1 VYMLN
6 PCVSFHSD
14 DDQKRLIDRR
24 INTPKVHNLSEQW
37 KRFLRDNPPESA
49 VQDFL
54 ERHPILL
61 PGLWDYHNGPL
72 HDVVVTK
79 LPLGPDY
86 KTDFAFISR
95 HSMALQFTFVEI
107 EAPTKRIFNQDD
119 SFTQEFNHAKQQVMD
134 WARWSQDHLNDLMDM
149 FAQMF
154 ETYNVTDDLKEVR
167 GYLVYGRREEVEV
180 NRRRKER
187 WQGVGL
193 SSDKR
198 MIVMTYDRLEAAED
212 TDLIVCTYE
221 NRLLYAKGSVI

>member
-6 PCVSFHSD
+6 RCVSFHSD
-14 DDQKRLIDRR
+14 DDEKRLIDRR
-24 INTPKVHNLSEQW
+24 INKPQVNDLPDQW
-37 KRFLRDNPPESA
+37 TEFLGGNPAEPA
-49 VQDFL
+49 VQGFL
-54 ERHPILL
+54 ERHPVLL
-61 PGLWDYHNGPL
+61 PGLWDHHNGPL

-95 HSMALQFTFVEI
+95 HSMALQFTLVEL

-119 SFTQEFNHAKQQVMD
+119 SFTQEFSHAKQQVMD
-134 WARWSQDHLNDLMDM
+134 WVRWSRDHLNDLMDM
-149 FAQMF
+149 FAPMF

-180 NRRRKER
+180 SRRRKQR
-187 WQGVGL
+187 WQSVGL

-198 MIVMTYDRLEAAED
+198 MIVMTYDRLYAEKD

-221 NRLLYAKGSVI
+221 NRLLYAKGTVI